1 MVADPLDCKNSL
13 VKNDNFSQPFDI
25 DYDFNQMNIDA
36 IPSYESFFKHS
47 QKDDCHVTSCQLMA
61 NENDC
66 MNAYKA

>member
-1 MVADPLDCKNSL
+1 
-13 VKNDNFSQPFDI
+13 
-25 DYDFNQMNIDA
+25 MNIDA